1 MAASSGCGRKETGGR
16 IFSID
21 PGLRRRVAT
30 DVLRAIRK
38 SQKQITPAEG
48 FVIAD
53 DPVKA
58 IAPADKVNR
67 FGLVIADDAMPYMT
81 EDDMVRMRHVWKAR
95 LRDRTAARRLSRGA
109 AFWSTSVQRT
119 STGDTSLDFHP

>member
-1 MAASSGCGRKETGGR
+1 M
-16 IFSID
+16 
-21 PGLRRRVAT
+21 RRRVAT

-38 SQKQITPAEG
+38 SQRQITPAEG

-58 IAPADKVNR
+58 IAPADNTNR

-81 EDDMVRMRHVWKAR
+81 EDNMVRIRHV
-95 LRDRTAARRLSRGA
+95 
-109 AFWSTSVQRT
+109 
-119 STGDTSLDFHP
+119 